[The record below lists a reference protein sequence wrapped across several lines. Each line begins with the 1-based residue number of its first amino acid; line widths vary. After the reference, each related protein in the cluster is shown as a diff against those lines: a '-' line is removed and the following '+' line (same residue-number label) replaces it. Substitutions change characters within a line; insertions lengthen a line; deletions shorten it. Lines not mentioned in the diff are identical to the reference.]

1 MGLLKKN
8 LNDLIVQKVSGI
20 ELKFSE
26 TTTTRS
32 F

>member
-1 MGLLKKN
+1 
-8 LNDLIVQKVSGI
+8 LNDLIVQTVLEI